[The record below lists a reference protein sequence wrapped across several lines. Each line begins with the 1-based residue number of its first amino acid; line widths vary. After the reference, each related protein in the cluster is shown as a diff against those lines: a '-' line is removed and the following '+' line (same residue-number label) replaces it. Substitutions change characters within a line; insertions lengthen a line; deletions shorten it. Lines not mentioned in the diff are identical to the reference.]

1 MISIFIVLLAFLAI
15 LWFLDEILT
24 VNDIRKY
31 GLRAEKNPI
40 IRKFAKEGGYTL
52 LYFKIISYA
61 VFFVSALV
69 IYTVSDVFFYVVVT
83 SAIIIYGIMD
93 YRNLDLLEKR

>member
-40 IRKFAKEGGYTL
+40 IRKFVRKGGHVL
-52 LYFKIISYA
+52 FYFKVLAYA
-61 VFFVSALV
+61 VFVASVLL
-69 IYTVSDVFFYVVVT
+69 IYSINETFFYVVIT
-83 SAIIIYGIMD
+83 GAIIIYGIID
-93 YRNLDLLEKR
+93 YHNLDLFQKR